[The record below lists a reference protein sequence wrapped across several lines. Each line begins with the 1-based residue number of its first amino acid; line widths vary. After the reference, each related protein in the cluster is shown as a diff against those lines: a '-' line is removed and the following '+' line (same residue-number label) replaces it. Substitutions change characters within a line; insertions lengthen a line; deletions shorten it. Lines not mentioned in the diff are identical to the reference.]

1 MALCTH
7 VANLEL
13 WWVPNPS
20 FSHLLQ
26 HTEKSL
32 VVCMGSENAR
42 MRKPLAKRK
51 LSLTSDRRAIPPLE
65 YLFKKSRWVV
75 GQTGFSL
82 GFFYADWKRHSKSPT
97 ADAKVI
103 STRIFLE
110 FQALLFDVRKSKLTL
125 KLTTRKRSRF
135 WQRAKPKIY
144 AREKNWWWWA
154 KQHQDWVCNSNIYRK
169 VFVSPQQNLSAKIP
183 RNHFGLDGSFVALL
197 RYQSR

>member
-1 MALCTH
+1 MH
-7 VANLEL
+7 VCG
-13 WWVPNPS
+13 
-20 FSHLLQ
+20 SHLQKENSLWLQ
-26 HTEKSL
+26 TDEL
-32 VVCMGSENAR
+32 FLLWN
-42 MRKPLAKRK
+42 
-51 LSLTSDRRAIPPLE
+51 T
-65 YLFKKSRWVV
+65 YLKTKKSRWVV

-103 STRIFLE
+103 SSRIFLE

-154 KQHQDWVCNSNIYRK
+154 KQQHQDWVCNSNIYRK

-183 RNHFGLDGSFVALL
+183 RNHFGWIGWFFCCCAIPITLTSICHPQ
-197 RYQSR
+197 YQ